1 MHNKRKILTMLVA
14 LVLLIGITVPATL
27 AYMTM
32 KTEPIKNVFEPV
44 KSPEHD
50 FDIEVGGEKVFTGR
64 DWTEGDNFTFILQLW
79 DGNDWVAIGND
90 SVTYD
95 KENADF
101 KKFDFSD
108 IIKGKITEEG
118 IYKFRIVESEGQME
132 YVKYDDKKCRFD
144 VTVAVANAE
153 TGALDVTL
161 VENVENTK
169 VAKEEQTGDYS
180 VAVSFENTYNKP
192 PEPPVP
198 EDPDPVKIDFVVDKT
213 VKNTGEQAIGPK
225 GFDFKLIKNSTKEE
239 WTAEADENGYAAFSM
254 TYTKDDIGKVYLYE
268 LSEVNDGIEGVTYS
282 EEVYDISVG
291 IELSE
296 DNELITTI
304 KMDDKVV
311 KDIKAKFE
319 NIYAGEEPTD
329 PSQPSDPTDP
339 SDPSKP
345 SDPTKPAGPTDGSD
359 KPTNPPKDAGSK
371 TGDDFSVIPVVAI
384 MVAALAV
391 MAVVIISGRRRR
403 A

>member
-1 MHNKRKILTMLVA
+1 MLVA
-14 LVLLIGITVPATL
+14 LVLLIGMTVPATM

-44 KSPEHD
+44 KTPDHD
-50 FDIEVGGEKVFTGR
+50 FDIEVTGEKALTGR
-64 DWTEGDNFTFILQLW
+64 DWTEGDNFDFILQQW
-79 DGNDWVAIGND
+79 DGSDWVALGND

-95 KENADF
+95 KENAEF
-101 KKFDFSD
+101 NKFDFSD
-108 IIKGKITEEG
+108 IIKSKITEANK
-118 IYKFRIVESEGQME
+118 YKFRIVESEGQME

-144 VTVAVANAE
+144 VTVAVADTE
-153 TGALDVTL
+153 IGALDVTL

-169 VAKEEQTGDYS
+169 VTKDEQTGDYS

-213 VKNTGEQAIGPK
+213 VKNTGEQTIGPK

-291 IELSE
+291 IQLSE

-319 NIYAGEEPTD
+319 NIYSGEEPTD
-329 PSQPSDPTDP
+329 PSQPSDPTE
-339 SDPSKP
+339 PSKP

-359 KPTNPPKDAGSK
+359 KPTSPPKDDGSK
-371 TGDDFSVIPVVAI
+371 TGDDFNMIPAVAVMI
-384 MVAALAV
+384 AALAV
-391 MAVVIISGRRRR
+391 MAVVIVSGRRRK